1 MRACRFMLVGEPF
14 GSKTCVI
21 HTMADAM
28 TQLNVDGHK
37 DYEKVI
43 YRTINPKSITMGQL
57 YGQFDAISHE
67 VCSCYPSQLTLS
79 TMPSGGNRFTT
90 EVCLCVRCNVTVVGR
105 SDGEHVPRVRDDG
118 HAGQEVGDLRRP
130 D

>member
-1 MRACRFMLVGEPF
+1 MLVGEPF

-28 TQLNVDGHK
+28 TQLNIAGHTE
-37 DYEKVI
+37 YEKVI

-67 VCSCYPSQLTLS
+67 VCCYWPSLLILLIKNYSSVLHYAGVVIWQVVTACTHQQGYSTLGPVS
-79 TMPSGGNRFTT
+79 TEIGGHLQVSRLD
-90 EVCLCVRCNVTVVGR
+90 V
-105 SDGEHVPRVRDDG
+105 
-118 HAGQEVGDLRRP
+118 
-130 D
+130 